1 MEIYSNVNLQKSVNK
16 IQFSLMD
23 SNNKLIGSI
32 YKDHKNLYNPDNNV
46 SILSYL
52 PFAPEVSIGGGESTF
67 NLKTNFA

>member
-1 MEIYSNVNLQKSVNK
+1 
-16 IQFSLMD
+16 MD

-52 PFAPEVSIGGGESTF
+52 PFVPEVSIILGVEKVLA
-67 NLKTNFA
+67 LKIYYLIYIH